1 MFCSNCGAKLDD
13 SAVFCGECG
22 TKLEAVATATVEE
35 TKEAIETKVEE
46 VKEAVETKVEETK
59 EAVEA
64 KVGENKEAIETK
76 VEETKEAVEAKVEET
91 KEAVEAKVEEVKE
104 AVEAKVEET
113 KKVAEAVVAEAVAPV
128 EKAVEEAPAPEK
140 KKGGKGGL
148 VALIIVVVLLLAG
161 GGAAAWYFTSDGY
174 NCKKNLKQAEEA
186 FAAGELGD
194 AKDYYEAVLEYDE
207 TQKDIYV
214 KLADIAVQEGDYEA
228 AINTLRKAIRKTKDV
243 EGAQDELNAKLEE
256 TYMAAIDANLKNG
269 SYTEALSLVEEAINE
284 WNTPAWVQKKKDIYL
299 QKINGEMAANDYWG
313 AVTTAMGAFR
323 ENRDKDFAEKVA
335 DAYIILAQERID
347 CGEYTFAL
355 QLVEQGLVEVG
366 DSQKLED
373 EEVVIYKLWIDRYIE
388 EGNFNSAIKKAKSAY
403 AETENEVFNEKIV
416 DIYLLWADK
425 LVEIGDYKEALDV
438 LEDGV
443 SDTQSEKLSA
453 KIEEINNAEVLLS
466 KEVIDRVT
474 GTSVVYEYN
483 EKGQET
489 RIAYFD
495 EYGSTTQ
502 FEIYEYDEEGNVTEY
517 RTYDGEDTLLNCV
530 LYAWTEVD
538 GKKQCEIT
546 YVTYIDDVEYV
557 TVQEIVDEK
566 YNPLSYTEYKEDGSV
581 NVLKQYEYDE
591 AGNLLKEVIIT
602 DEETLVNQYAYTYDD
617 AGNMM
622 ESVSFYDEETPKY
635 RNTYDEKGNL
645 IEIIE
650 YDENGETV
658 CTEQCSYDDKGNML
672 TYAVVSEEYNYHT
685 EFTYDNDDEVIR
697 YLYVDDISGDENSVI
712 YNITKEDNVVAKES
726 IEYFNGEEI
735 NYQKLVSEY
744 DENGKLVHAEL
755 FDKDGMSIASDYIEY
770 DEKGNETYALKGLTG
785 AVEEYIINYEYG
797 FPQ

>member
-1 MFCSNCGAKLDD
+1 MFCSKCGTKLDD
-13 SAVFCGECG
+13 SAIFCSECG
-22 TKLEAVATATVEE
+22 TKVEAVVAAVAEEAKETA
-35 TKEAIETKVEE
+35 ETKVEE
-46 VKEAVETKVEETK
+46 AKEA
-59 EAVEA
+59 
-64 KVGENKEAIETK
+64 
-76 VEETKEAVEAKVEET
+76 
-91 KEAVEAKVEEVKE
+91 
-104 AVEAKVEET
+104 
-113 KKVAEAVVAEAVAPV
+113 AEAVVAEVAAQV
-128 EKAVEEAPAPEK
+128 AEEVKEAPAPEK
-140 KKGGKGGL
+140 KKGGKGGV
-148 VALIIVVVLLLAG
+148 VALIIVLVLLLAG

-174 NCKKNLKQAEEA
+174 NCKKYLKQAEEA
-186 FAAGELGD
+186 FAAGELEKS
-194 AKDYYEAVLEYDE
+194 KDYYETVLEYDE

-299 QKINGEMAANDYWG
+299 QKINGEMAVNDYWG

-443 SDTQSEKLSA
+443 RDTQSEKLTA
-453 KIEEINNAEVLLS
+453 KMEEINNNQMILS
-466 KEVIDRVT
+466 KQVVDKKT

-483 EKGQET
+483 EKGLET
-489 RIAYFD
+489 KVTYFD
-495 EYGSTTQ
+495 ENGSATK
-502 FEIYEYDEEGNVTEY
+502 IMVREYDEEGNVSEY
-517 RTYDGEDTLLNCV
+517 RRYDGTDELLGSIIYEWTL
-530 LYAWTEVD
+530 TD
-538 GKKQCEIT
+538 GKKQCNITYLTYAEGTEYVVAQEIT
-546 YVTYIDDVEYV
+546 
-557 TVQEIVDEK
+557 DEK
-566 YNPLSYTEYKEDGSV
+566 NKPITFTEYNEDGFI

-591 AGNLLKEVIIT
+591 AGNLLKEMSVT

-617 AGNMM
+617 AGNMV
-622 ESVSFYDEETPKY
+622 ESVSFYDEETPKL
-635 RNTYDEKGNL
+635 RNTYDVKGNI
-645 IEIIE
+645 IESIE
-650 YDENGETV
+650 YDEAGETV
-658 CTEQCSYDDKGNML
+658 CTETSTYDENDNLL
-672 TYAVVSEEYNYHT
+672 TYVIVSDEYNYHT
-685 EFTYDNDDEVIR
+685 TFTYNDNNEAIECV
-697 YLYVDDISGDENSVI
+697 LVDDMTGDEMITVC
-712 YNITKEDNVVAKES
+712 NISKEGNMTIKET
-726 IEYFNGEEI
+726 IEYYNGEEA
-735 NYQKLVSEY
+735 NSQTEYFEY
-744 DENGKLVHAEL
+744 DEEGRLLNNATY
-755 FDKDGMSIASDYIEY
+755 DKDGNFVSGEIYEY
-770 DEKGNETYALKGLTG
+770 DEKGNEIYTYTANAEG
-785 AVEEYIINYEYG
+785 EEQEYDISYEYG
-797 FPQ
+797 FPQQ